1 MSYKFDISKE
11 FYGKPSSEVE
21 STKPPFSSPRI
32 MGEVKRSNMAKRN
45 ILSLHWRDWFQH
57 QVPRKLL

>member
-21 STKPPFSSPRI
+21 STKPPFFSPRI
-32 MGEVKRSNMAKRN
+32 MGGVKRSNMAKRN
-45 ILSLHWRDWFQH
+45 ILSLH
-57 QVPRKLL
+57 